1 MVRRIL
7 ATRRRLLRLPS
18 MVLPLLL
25 LPGLH
30 VLPAVVTCKQ
40 AALY

>member
-7 ATRRRLLRLPS
+7 ATS

-30 VLPAVVTCKQ
+30 VLPAVVTCTQ